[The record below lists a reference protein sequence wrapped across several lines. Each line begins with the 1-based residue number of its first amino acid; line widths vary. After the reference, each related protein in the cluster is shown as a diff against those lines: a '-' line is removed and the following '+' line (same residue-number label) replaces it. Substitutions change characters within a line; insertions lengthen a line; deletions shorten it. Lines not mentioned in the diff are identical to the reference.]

1 MSYGVAAA
9 LQVAVYQHLLA
20 DAEVTALVGSDIFDA
35 VPSGTVPPVYVSLGP
50 EDAFARDDK
59 SGSGTLHRFT
69 VSVVN
74 ESAGFQAAK
83 TIAGAVSDALH
94 DARPALSR
102 GRVVRMQYLRAK
114 ALRIDDG
121 TRRRIDLLFEAR
133 VEDE

>member
-1 MSYGVAAA
+1 MTLGYHPNGN
-9 LQVAVYQHLLA
+9 LKYK
-20 DAEVTALVGSDIFDA
+20 SD
-35 VPSGTVPPVYVSLGP
+35 Y
-50 EDAFARDDK
+50 
-59 SGSGTLHRFT
+59 
-69 VSVVN
+69 SVVN

-94 DARPALSR
+94 NAQPALSR
-102 GRVVRMQYLRAK
+102 GRIVRMQYLRAK